1 METGLGIHF
10 GVWGCFPNACQIK
23 LHQWLTTRGH
33 ISAMHVLEIIKNL
46 AVHSPRLFNRAQ
58 IHCIPSL
65 FIGYFQIL
73 FYTLIKLL
81 LDSEELKSFAEE

>member
-46 AVHSPRLFNRAQ
+46 AVHSPDSSIELRSTVFLLCLLVTFK
-58 IHCIPSL
+58 
-65 FIGYFQIL
+65 F